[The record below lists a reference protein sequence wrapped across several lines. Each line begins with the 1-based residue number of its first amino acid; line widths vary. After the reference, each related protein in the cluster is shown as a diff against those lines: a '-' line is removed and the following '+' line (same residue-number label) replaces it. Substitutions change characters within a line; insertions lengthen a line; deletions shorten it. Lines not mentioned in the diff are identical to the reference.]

1 MAECECECE
10 ECEEGGEWMATFAD
24 LSTLMLTFFVLLLSF
39 SNMDVVAF
47 REMLGSVRE
56 AFGVQKQING
66 SIEAIASSPVELSL
80 DQNDGAGMAAPH
92 SEEIEANEEMLDQ
105 ITKYVANADMQDDV
119 EIELTPRGVV
129 VRIKE
134 GALYQSG
141 SAELDDKSKL
151 LLDNIAEMQK
161 RYSDAMQIEGHTD
174 NIPIKSRKYPSNWEL
189 STARAIAALQYLK
202 NEQGVGADEMGVAG
216 YADSK
221 PLGGN
226 DTPEG
231 RNRNRR
237 VEFVFSRGP
246 GSEKRVAANK
256 GADSGSTAAGADK
269 GEGAE
274 SPLAGEDGS
283 GAASPSNPSSSRA
296 FAIPMSTR

>member
-66 SIEAIASSPVELSL
+66 SIEAIASSPVELTL
-80 DQNDGAGMAAPH
+80 DQNDGAGMAPPH
-92 SEEIEANEEMLDQ
+92 NEEIDANDEMLEQ
-105 ITKYVANADMQDDV
+105 ITKYVANAEMQDDV
-119 EIELTPRGVV
+119 EIELTARGVV
-129 VRIKE
+129 VRVKE

-141 SAELDDKSKL
+141 SADLDDKSKL
-151 LLDNIAEMQK
+151 LLDNIAEMQR

-189 STARAIAALQYLK
+189 WTARAIAALQYLK

-226 DTPEG
+226 DTAEG

-246 GSEKRVAANK
+246 ASEKRVSAAK
-256 GADSGSTAAGADK
+256 GDKAAAAGK
-269 GEGAE
+269 NGGA
-274 SPLAGEDGS
+274 S
-283 GAASPSNPSSSRA
+283 AAPANPSSNRA
-296 FAIPMSTR
+296 FAVPMSTRK